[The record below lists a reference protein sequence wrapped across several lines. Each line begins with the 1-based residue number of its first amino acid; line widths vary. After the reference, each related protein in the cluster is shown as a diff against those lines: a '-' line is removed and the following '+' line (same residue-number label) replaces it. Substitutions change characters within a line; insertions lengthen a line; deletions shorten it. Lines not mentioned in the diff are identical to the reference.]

1 MLILLNK
8 ALLLNTTLCALI
20 VFSVSLSAAGTLTDS
35 QKHQLALDMYADYRK
50 SFPEVQDIDAQAAMG
65 LLSEPDVV
73 FVDVRKAKEQAVSM
87 IPGAIK
93 KETFMDQIEQYRNK
107 RIIVYCTISYRSG
120 KLASKLRRKGISV
133 TNLEAGLLGWVHAGG
148 PLVRQ
153 DKVVQSLHVYGR
165 KWDLAPAA
173 IDTVY

>member
-1 MLILLNK
+1 MLFSQTQLLC
-8 ALLLNTTLCALI
+8 ATLCALI
-20 VFSVSLSAAGTLTDS
+20 SMSVSFAAAGTLNDA
-35 QKHQLALDMYADYRK
+35 QKRQLALDMYADYRK
-50 SFPEVQDIDAQAAMG
+50 DFPEVQDIDAQTAMG
-65 LLSEPDVV
+65 LLSEPYVV
-73 FVDVRKAKEQAVSM
+73 FVDVRRAKEQAVSM

-93 KETFMDQIEQYRNK
+93 KEAFMDQIEQYRNK

-120 KLASKLRRKGISV
+120 KFASKLRRKGISV

-153 DKVVQSLHVYGR
+153 KQVVDRLHVYGR

>member
-1 MLILLNK
+1 VLIS
-8 ALLLNTTLCALI
+8 
-20 VFSVSLSAAGTLTDS
+20 FSVSCAEVGSLNDA
-35 QKHQLALDMYADYRK
+35 QKRQLALDMYADYRK
-50 SFPEVQDIDAQAAMG
+50 SFPEVQDIDLHTAIG
-65 LLSEPDVV
+65 LLSDSDVV
-73 FVDVRKAKEQAVSM
+73 FVDVRKANEQAVSM

-93 KETFMDQIEQYRNK
+93 KEVFIDQIEQYQSK

-120 KLASKLRRKGISV
+120 KFASKLRRKGIFV

-153 DKVVQSLHVYGR
+153 DKMVKILHVYGQ